1 MATINDPTTA
11 ANIAMVGPV
20 NTSAGDQPLHV
31 EVRPSAMGSLGQY
44 MAFGQTGSIGAGALA
59 DPGGELFQLRYT
71 GANTC
76 LVHSVTMEYVAVTTA
91 FVVGEFSYSVTK
103 ATSWSIDGTGGALQ
117 TPEKLR
123 TSMAAPTTTFRV
135 PTTAALGA
143 GTKTLATNYIRK
155 IRGNSLSGAAGAGG
169 NPMLGYTTSAAV
181 TSGFNVPL
189 ALYPG
194 PYASDNAAHP
204 IHLAANEGVVVRLI
218 QPGTGVAIHGC
229 TIRFS
234 EVTAY

>member
-1 MATINDPTTA
+1 MAVINDPTTG
-11 ANIAMVGPV
+11 ANIARVGAID
-20 NTSAGDQPLHV
+20 TAAGDVPLHV
-31 EVRPSAMGSLGQY
+31 EVRPSPMGSLGQY

-71 GANTC
+71 GSNTV
-76 LVHSVTMEYVAVTTA
+76 LVHSVTIEFMAVTTA
-91 FVVGEFSYSVTK
+91 FVTGEIAYSVTK
-103 ATSWSIDGTGGALQ
+103 AVSWSIDGTGGALQ

-123 TSMAAPTTTFRV
+123 TSMAAPTATFRV

-155 IRGNSLSGAAGAGG
+155 IRGNSLTGAAGAGG
-169 NPMLGYTTSAAV
+169 IPLLVPTTSAAV

-204 IHLAANEGVVVRLI
+204 IHLIQNEGIVVRLI